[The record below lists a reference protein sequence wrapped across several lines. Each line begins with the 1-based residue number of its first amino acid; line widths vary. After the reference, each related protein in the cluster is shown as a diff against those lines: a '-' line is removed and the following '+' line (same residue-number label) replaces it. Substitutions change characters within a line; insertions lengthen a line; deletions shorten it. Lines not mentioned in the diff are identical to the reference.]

1 MVESSSSKEPRHV
14 AGLQPVRELIRAHGK
29 AVLRIWIDDRELP
42 RLDALE
48 RFARDQ
54 GVQQVE
60 RVSRDR
66 LERLTRGAEHQGVVA
81 WGPDLAFC
89 ELEDLTCDPTLLAV
103 ALDQI
108 QDPQNFGAIVR
119 SAVAIAN
126 ATVIFGEHRAAPLTA
141 ATFRASAGAI
151 EHARLCRVNSVRQA
165 LLAAREAGIDVIG
178 LDARAPVCLKDLPL
192 TGPTILVVGSE
203 HEGMSRGV
211 RQACNHLASLPSSG
225 KLDSLN
231 ASVAAGIALSI
242 ATINRASLDT

>member
-1 MVESSSSKEPRHV
+1 MVEQLDSNEPRLV
-14 AGLQPVRELIRAHGK
+14 AGLQPARELIRVHGK
-29 AVLRIWIDDRELP
+29 NVVRVFIDDRPLP
-42 RLDALE
+42 RLDAVE
-48 RFARDQ
+48 RYARDQ
-54 GVQQVE
+54 GVADVT
-60 RVSRDR
+60 RVPRDR
-66 LERLTRGAEHQGVVA
+66 LDRLTRGAEHQGVVA
-81 WGPDLAFC
+81 WGPELTFC
-89 ELEDLTCDPTLLAV
+89 DLEDLTCDSTLLAV

-119 SAVAIAN
+119 SSVAIAG

-178 LDARAPVCLKDLPL
+178 LDARAPVRLQDLPL
-192 TGPTILVVGSE
+192 TGATILVVGSE

-242 ATINRASLDT
+242 ASLNRFKSE